1 MFFYCS
7 TSQFHKSSKDFEECI
22 FWSKG
27 DINYRNITSKNTEVK
42 NHIILDTKCP
52 VIDQTSAWTQWT
64 YWNEYISLVVWL
76 MQSSRSCDLMRA
88 FCMWDLRWEFN
99 NIIELELM
107 PSGTL
112 NLSDG
117 KLLTDKN
124 LLLSSV
130 SDSER

>member
-1 MFFYCS
+1 
-7 TSQFHKSSKDFEECI
+7 
-22 FWSKG
+22 
-27 DINYRNITSKNTEVK
+27 
-42 NHIILDTKCP
+42 
-52 VIDQTSAWTQWT
+52 
-64 YWNEYISLVVWL
+64 
-76 MQSSRSCDLMRA
+76 
-88 FCMWDLRWEFN
+88 
-99 NIIELELM
+99 M